1 MSNIGTKE
9 EQQMY
14 EMLQD
19 LWGRIESVDDVFD
32 EVSGY
37 MNGMRSAQSNNE
49 ILGEALDKLRVWAL
63 DNHTVPSDIV
73 ADVEYALVYSY
84 GKTNHDK
91 EVTSEGQ

>member
-1 MSNIGTKE
+1 MPNNGTTE

-37 MNGMRSAQSNNE
+37 MNGMRSAQSENE
-49 ILGEALDKLRVWAL
+49 VLREALEACVDCLGDEFAL
-63 DNHTVPSDIV
+63 PWDVICEARNALAKARGETDEGHGRRSD
-73 ADVEYALVYSY
+73 
-84 GKTNHDK
+84 G
-91 EVTSEGQ
+91 

>member
-1 MSNIGTKE
+1 MPNIGTEE

-37 MNGMRSAQSNNE
+37 MNGMRSVQSEN
-49 ILGEALDKLRVWAL
+49 EALRKALDQLRVWAL
-63 DNHTVPSDIV
+63 DNHTVPTDIV
-73 ADVEYALVYSY
+73 ADVEYALAKAY
-84 GKTNHDK
+84 GAAK
-91 EVTSEGQ
+91 